1 MRRLLLSIAGL
12 AAAGLVM
19 TSTPPARAS
28 SDGEAYAIVI
38 GVAIFDVV
46 SLPADIYMAA
56 TGTKVPRDYAWA
68 EAIGGGAQALAGGIG
83 LTYCAMDRECKR
95 DAGFPLLIGFTAWTT
110 VMSLHGIYSLTAHDR
125 STASL
130 PPKASPFNVVPMIG
144 DGRTT
149 PAGIGITGTF

>member
-1 MRRLLLSIAGL
+1 MAGL

-19 TSTPPARAS
+19 TSSTPARAS

-83 LTYCAMDRECKR
+83 LTYCATDRDCKR
-95 DAGFPLLIGFTAWTT
+95 DAGFPVLIGFTAWTA
-110 VMSLHGIYSLTAHDR
+110 VMSFHGIYSLTTHDR
-125 STASL
+125 TSASGG
-130 PPKASPFNVVPMIG
+130 PKASPFSVVPMIG

-149 PAGIGITGTF
+149 PAGIGFTGTF